1 MRKQALF
8 ESVESESEWLVE
20 LSRRIWETPELGMH
34 EHESAD
40 TLIQALEAEG
50 FDVDVDIAG
59 LPTAFVASFGDGA
72 PRIGVLGEFDALPDL
87 SQRVSAGR
95 EPVTPGAPGH
105 GCGHNL
111 YGVGSLGAA
120 VAVKREL
127 ERTDADGTVVYY
139 GCPAEETLVGKVF
152 IAREGVFDDL
162 DACLAWHPMHLTYPR
177 TSSSSLAMDSLE
189 FRFEGES
196 AHAAAAP
203 DAGRSALDAVQL
215 LNTGV
220 EYMREHVSDSV
231 RVHYTISDGG
241 SQPNVVPST
250 ASVWYYIRA
259 PNRDEVE
266 FVSQWVQDIAVSA
279 ATMTRTDVDMSFLT
293 GVYDYTFNDRLNE
306 IYLENMRSAPLL
318 EYDDADRRLAAEL
331 RATIDDETMTNQ
343 LARIPETYRER
354 IEDNDMFTDPL
365 EPFSL
370 VSGSADTAN
379 VSQITPFAMFRV
391 ACWPVGTPP
400 HTWQATAANGD
411 FAAKGML
418 YASKVLAATACDLLT
433 EPPVLDAVQSEFEA
447 EVGWDTYE
455 DPLPSDAEPPFHLT
469 ER

>member
-8 ESVESESEWLVE
+8 ETVEEESERLVE

-34 EHESAD
+34 EYESSEMLVD
-40 TLIQALEAEG
+40 ALRDEG
-50 FDVDVDIAG
+50 FDVDVGIGG
-59 LPTAFVASFGDGA
+59 LPTAFVASFGDGG
-72 PRIGVLGEFDALPDL
+72 PRIGILGEFDALPGL
-87 SQRVSAGR
+87 SQRVTAR
-95 EPVTPGAPGH
+95 RDPIEEGAPGH

-127 ERTDADGTVVYY
+127 ERTDTAGTVVYY

-152 IAREGVFDDL
+152 MAREGVFDDL
-162 DACLAWHPMHLTYPR
+162 EACLAWHPMHLTYPR
-177 TSSSSLAMDSLE
+177 TGGSSLAMDSLE
-189 FRFEGES
+189 FQFEGES

-231 RVHYTISDGG
+231 RVHYTISNGG

-259 PNRDEVE
+259 PNREEVE
-266 FVSQWVQDIAVSA
+266 FVSEWVQDIAVA
-279 ATMTRTDVDMSFLT
+279 AAAMTRTDLDTSFLT
-293 GVYDYTFNDRLNE
+293 GVYNYTFNDRLNE
-306 IYLENMRSAPLL
+306 AFLENMRSAPSL
-318 EYDDADRRLAAEL
+318 EYDDRDRRFATDL
-331 RATIDDETMTNQ
+331 RETLGEETMANQ
-343 LARIPETYRER
+343 LARIPDAHRER
-354 IEDNDMFTDPL
+354 IGDADMFTEPL

-379 VSQITPFAMFRV
+379 VSQITPFAMFRA

-411 FAAKGML
+411 FAVNGML
-418 YASKVLAATACDLLT
+418 YASKVLAATACDLMTDSSLL
-433 EPPVLDAVQSEFEA
+433 EAVQREFEA
-447 EVGWDTYE
+447 EVGWGTYE
-455 DPLPSDAEPPFHLT
+455 DPLPPDAEPPFHLT